1 MNCSICGQP
10 IATPTLVVRCVA
22 CINRI
27 SVEEARQFQ
36 RASLERVRHDKG
48 MLRVVTDKGRARHVL
63 LYDLRATFC
72 GRVLSAGQ
80 ADRAERAPFYG
91 WEQKRGCPICAEK
104 IAEAL
109 ACSA

>member
-1 MNCSICGQP
+1 MNCSICGKP
-10 IATPTLVVRCVA
+10 IATPTIVVRCVA
-22 CINRI
+22 CINRL

-48 MLRVVTDKGRARHVL
+48 MLRIWTDARRTRHVL
-63 LYDLRATFC
+63 MYHLRATFC
-72 GRVLSAGQ
+72 GRIVEA
-80 ADRAERAPFYG
+80 AKVDRAERAPFYG